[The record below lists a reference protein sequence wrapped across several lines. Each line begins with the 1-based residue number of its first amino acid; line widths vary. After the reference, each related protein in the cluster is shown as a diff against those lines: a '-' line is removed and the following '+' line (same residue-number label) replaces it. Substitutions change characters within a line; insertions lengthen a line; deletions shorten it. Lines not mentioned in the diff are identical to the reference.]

1 MLLVKLLIALCVGA
15 VKVNKQDQ
23 GVPGLAH
30 IVASLFLE
38 SDDPKQNN
46 KVQFEQNFHLPEDD
60 FPKEKQNILLLAYSR
75 SVKYNPLGS
84 GYTLSL
90 ITTFLP

>member
-23 GVPGLAH
+23 GVPGLAD

-38 SDDPKQNN
+38 SDDPKQN
-46 KVQFEQNFHLPEDD
+46 KKFQFEQNFHLPEDD

-75 SVKYNPLGS
+75 SVSIP
-84 GYTLSL
+84 
-90 ITTFLP
+90 